1 MKETYILRKLVY
13 QLKIVISYYIVVVKP
28 ANVLSQGDITGDID
42 MLSIVKNYIK
52 EKYDKKGNV
61 YLGLV
66 HRLDRPVSGVM
77 VFAKNSKAASR
88 LSNQIRNH
96 DFKKKYLAVVHGIDL
111 SDSGEYIDYLVKE
124 DNYSSKVVNQEK
136 GKYCKLS
143 YKVIERN
150 KKLNLALVDIELET
164 GRHHQIRVQFAHHG
178 HPLYGDQR
186 YGNRD
191 LQQIALHAYSISF
204 VHPTTKKILTFT
216 QMPSGNKIWHE

>member
-1 MKETYILRKLVY
+1 
-13 QLKIVISYYIVVVKP
+13 
-28 ANVLSQGDITGDID
+28 
-42 MLSIVKNYIK
+42 
-52 EKYDKKGNV
+52 
-61 YLGLV
+61 
-66 HRLDRPVSGVM
+66 M

-216 QMPSGNKIWHE
+216 KMPSGNKIWHEFKYCQANDK